1 MKEILNIRKRFSRK
15 DKKKFLKIIETEL
28 TELGYEVEKKKFWRL
43 LTSVNLETK
52 NDNPEYIFVAH
63 YDTGTIM
70 PFWMNWLM
78 KLIGINRQLL
88 MIFILIGFIKIL
100 ILFVEGYQPIIV
112 TGLSGFIFIPLLL
125 ILVPNW
131 KNYDDNTSGVISLL
145 KLAKKFK
152 ENGLE
157 NSKFIFVDNEEL
169 GLFGSAAHK
178 RYLEK
183 NNLISKDCKVISID
197 CVGGSGEIPLII
209 KNSNSDYSKL
219 FQDAIKNEF
228 NECKIVRMI
237 LPASDNFSFKKYGAI
252 NISFVDKT
260 IIPNGYYIRDIHS
273 YKDGKI
279 DLEKIDKLCN
289 VITETIIN
297 TKANNVYK
305 K

>member
-1 MKEILNIRKRFSRK
+1 MKEILNIKKRFSRN
-15 DKKKFLKIIETEL
+15 DKNKFLKVIETEL
-28 TELGYEVEKKKFWRL
+28 TELGYEVEKKNFWRL
-43 LTSVNLETK
+43 LSSVNLETK

-78 KLIGINRQLL
+78 KLVGINRQIL
-88 MIFILIGFIKIL
+88 MIIFLVVFIKIL
-100 ILFVEGYQPIIV
+100 IPFVGEYQPIVGEI
-112 TGLSGFIFIPLLL
+112 LSGLFFIPLLL

-131 KNYDDNTSGVISLL
+131 NNYDDNTSGVISLL

-152 ENGLE
+152 ENGLD

-183 NNLISKDCKVISID
+183 NNLISKNCKVISID
-197 CVGGSGEIPLII
+197 CVGGRGEIPLIV
-209 KNSNSDYSKL
+209 KNSSSDYSKI
-219 FQDAIKNEF
+219 FQEAIKKEF
-228 NECKIVRMI
+228 NECKVTRMI

-260 IIPNGYYIRDIHS
+260 IIPNGYYIKDIHS
-273 YKDGKI
+273 YKDGQI
-279 DLEKIDKLCN
+279 DLEKIDRLCN
-289 VITETIIN
+289 IVTKIMIN
-297 TKANNVYK
+297 KG
-305 K
+305 